1 MPPITAR
8 QYGERMRKQSI
19 LWPAPA
25 IGAADLRQVGV
36 SLHRIGRRDVTGCFV
51 LERRGW
57 GTVYCAPTYKDYRGA
72 FDAVMPR
79 TSLGRDVDHLLP
91 KSRAMVEDFVA
102 MGRISDTSN
111 RGWSDDEDPNAM
123 AQKVRDMA
131 KSRPHGFLSRLT
143 DMERGWAVV
152 TCYIRPM
159 GELSRASLTR
169 LTRKEIEAAFEPA

>member
-1 MPPITAR
+1 MPPTTAR
-8 QYGERMRKQSI
+8 EYGERMRIQSI

-25 IGAADLRQVGV
+25 IGRADLRQVGV
-36 SLHRIGRRDVTGCFV
+36 SLHRIGKREITGCFV

-91 KSRAMVEDFVA
+91 KSRAMVEDFLA
-102 MGRISDTSN
+102 MGRISGTSN
-111 RGWSDDEDPNAM
+111 RGWNADDDPQAM

-131 KSRPHGFLSRLT
+131 KATPHGFTSRLT
-143 DMERGWAVV
+143 DLERGWAVV

-159 GELSRASLTR
+159 GELSRAGLTR
-169 LTRKEIEAAFEPA
+169 LTREEIAAAIDAP